1 MIVLSVECESD
12 FLSKLTESPNH
23 CLVRLHLQNHVV
35 AIAVGKP
42 EHASFAAICCDKK
55 WEKQP
60 QHTRNPVHLPHK
72 QSAAIIYLTVLST
85 VVRYYPQRHANMYF
99 RTCDLHGDCC
109 SHVRTRTKTRMQRF
123 HYALGRSAVSLFKNI
138 RKC

>member
-1 MIVLSVECESD
+1 MIVLSVECEND

-85 VVRYYPQRHANMYF
+85 VVRYYPQRHANMHF
-99 RTCDLHGDCC
+99 RTCDLHGPGTASPRQD
-109 SHVRTRTKTRMQRF
+109 SYENTNAAFSLRTREECSITF
-123 HYALGRSAVSLFKNI
+123 
-138 RKC
+138 